1 MADTAFQTQY
11 RQEFIA
17 TFEAHESLLRES
29 VTTEVEIKGNT
40 ATFLVAGTGGATAVT
55 RGVNGLIPS
64 RSDSLTQTS
73 ATLVEWHDK
82 VNKSGFN
89 IFASQGNQRA
99 IMQMTSAA
107 VINRKIDD
115 DIITI
120 LNTGTQDTGA
130 TAQASLQMVIR
141 SKVILQQ
148 NGVPDD
154 GNIWAVVSPGFI
166 GYLSQAT
173 EFSSADYTTR
183 KPLDSGDASWTDK
196 SGYYKWQGIN
206 FVSHIGVPGVGTSAE
221 KCFMYHKSALG
232 HAVNSGGI
240 MSAVGYNEED
250 DYSFART
257 SIYMGSVLLQN
268 AGVVVMNHD
277 SSAWAAE

>member
-1 MADTAFQTQY
+1 MAETAFQTQY

-55 RGVNGLIPS
+55 RGVNGLIPA
-64 RSDSLTQTS
+64 RADSLTQTS

-82 VNKSGFN
+82 VRKTGFN

-99 IMQMTSAA
+99 IMQMTSSA

-120 LNTGTQDTGA
+120 LNTGTQDTG
-130 TAQASLQMVIR
+130 TAVPASVQMAIR

-148 NGVPDD
+148 GGVPDD
-154 GNIWAVVSPGFI
+154 GNIWAAVSPGFI
-166 GYLSQAT
+166 GYLMQAK
-173 EFSSADYTTR
+173 EFSSAEYVSR
-183 KPLDSGDASWTDK
+183 KPIDNGDASWTDK
-196 SGYYKWQGIN
+196 SGYYKWLGIN
-206 FVSHIGVPGVGTSAE
+206 WVSHIGLPGAGTSAE
-221 KCFMYHKSALG
+221 KCFMYHKSGLG
-232 HAVNSGGI
+232 HAINSGGI
-240 MSAVGYNEED
+240 MSEVGYDAED

-257 SIYMGSVLLQN
+257 SVYMGSALLQN
-268 AGVVVMNHD
+268 TGVVVMNHD

>member
-148 NGVPDD
+148 GGVPDD
-154 GNIWAVVSPGFI
+154 GNIWAAVSPGFI
-166 GYLSQAT
+166 GYLMQAS
-173 EFSSADYTTR
+173 EFSNSDYVTR
-183 KPLDSGDASWTDK
+183 KPIDSGDASWTDK
-196 SGYYKWQGIN
+196 SGYYKWMGIN
-206 FVSHIGVPGVGTSAE
+206 FVSHIGLPGAGGASE
-221 KCFMYHKSALG
+221 KCFMYHKSAVG

-257 SIYMGSVLLQN
+257 SIYMGSTLLQN
-268 AGVVVMNHD
+268 TGVVVMNHD